1 MRDNG
6 FEVFDA
12 YADMELFFNL
22 ELFEVQTIYSD

>member
-6 FEVFDA
+6 FKVFDV